1 MSELFIGRLTAT
13 AVAEHPTNHGTT
25 SLQGPGSL
33 ASRVPALLANLA
45 DHRLAE
51 AFAGTDL
58 PGGEWCLRRVDLH
71 LALDPDRPGPAL
83 ETQWAAAVLQELAH
97 LIRSGSA
104 EVLHFP
110 RISDAVND
118 MAADLATGRTANAW
132 AWRQLGLLTDQDPEP
147 AGAPAQVLLSLLW
160 RWPELALSAVVS
172 VVAAHGA
179 AGLARVLG
187 RRDWTELATIVATT
201 AGVPAAMTAALWSVS
216 VRQPDHTA
224 MESESPANAP
234 AQPAAQAPGPVSR
247 ARIVQSLTGN
257 VAARSVLARAFL
269 RSGFRPDPPT
279 AAAWALLAAAEF
291 DAGLLHR
298 ADAPAI
304 LISLSSRFLVPATAG
319 SSPLGSRRKL
329 AAAWPTTGNRQTGPS
344 DQDTAGSSDEDANTG
359 RASQDM
365 ARGESPGTNPHTHAR
380 VASGTEPEHA
390 RIKAARPS
398 GLSGQNPADIEP
410 GAGDAYP
417 PPTNSSA
424 ELEDPPGGLTQE
436 LAKPTL
442 WAGLPFLLATADDA
456 RIPELLLAD
465 PALTGQPLHWILHQL
480 GQLLVPAAPD
490 DPAVMALAGLPPGAE
505 PPARLGAPDNPAHD
519 GGPGGS
525 AAAAAVAGE
534 RAALAGHAT
543 RWATATATRLRR
555 THLQPFGVVAEMAA
569 RRGTVLAQNGWIEVH
584 LGLADV
590 DVDVRRAGLDIDP
603 GWIPWLGTVVR
614 YVYS

>member
-1 MSELFIGRLTAT
+1 MTELFIGRLTAT
-13 AVAEHPTNHGTT
+13 AVAEHPTNPTA

-33 ASRVPALLANLA
+33 AARVPALLANLA

-51 AFAGTDL
+51 ALAGTDL
-58 PGGEWCLRRVDLH
+58 PGGEWCLRRVDLR

-83 ETQWAAAVLQELAH
+83 ETQWAAAVLQELQQ

-118 MAADLATGRTANAW
+118 MAAALATGRTANAW

-147 AGAPAQVLLSLLW
+147 AGAPAQALLSLLR

-179 AGLARVLG
+179 AGPARVLG
-187 RRDWTELATIVATT
+187 RRGWTELATIVATA
-201 AGVPAAMTAALWSVS
+201 AGVPAAMTAALLSVS

-224 MESESPANAP
+224 MENESPASAAAP
-234 AQPAAQAPGPVSR
+234 PAAQAQGPASR
-247 ARIVQSLTGN
+247 AEIVESLTGG
-257 VAARSVLARAFL
+257 VAGRSVLARAFL
-269 RSGFRPDPPT
+269 RSGFRADPPT

-298 ADAPAI
+298 ADAPAM
-304 LISLSSRFLVPATAG
+304 LLSLSTRFLTP
-319 SSPLGSRRKL
+319 
-329 AAAWPTTGNRQTGPS
+329 AAAGAGLRDS
-344 DQDTAGSSDEDANTG
+344 ARDTAGTNAAPAHPGPGLEVPVAPGSSANEDAPDWKNGSRATGGPPQSGRRGTAAGETGPADATATG
-359 RASQDM
+359 REALPEQFRDEAAS
-365 ARGESPGTNPHTHAR
+365 T
-380 VASGTEPEHA
+380 
-390 RIKAARPS
+390 
-398 GLSGQNPADIEP
+398 
-410 GAGDAYP
+410 AGDAVLP
-417 PPTNSSA
+417 DTFGSA
-424 ELEDPPGGLTQE
+424 GDGDPGGLAPE
-436 LAKPTL
+436 PAKPTL

-456 RIPELLLAD
+456 GIPDLLLAD
-465 PALTGQPLHWILHQL
+465 PALAGQPLHWILHRL

-490 DPAVMALAGLPPGAE
+490 DPAVMAFAGLPPGAE
-505 PPARLGAPDNPAHD
+505 PPARLGAPDNPAHGGDPED
-519 GGPGGS
+519 G
-525 AAAAAVAGE
+525 AAAAAGAGE

-543 RWATATATRLRR
+543 RWATATAARLRR
-555 THLQPFGVVAEMAA
+555 AHLEPFGVVAELAA

-614 YVYS
+614 YVYT